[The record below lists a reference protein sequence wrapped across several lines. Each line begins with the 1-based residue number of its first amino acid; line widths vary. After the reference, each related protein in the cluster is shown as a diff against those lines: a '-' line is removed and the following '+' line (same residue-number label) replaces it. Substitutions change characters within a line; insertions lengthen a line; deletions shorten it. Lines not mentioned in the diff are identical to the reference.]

1 VTRAAPRVVPMGDHA
16 EDAAT
21 EPGSEPGDASGEEVA
36 SDGPPPA
43 PTENT
48 LTATQRDVLDQLG
61 ASTSERPTFDPDLG
75 RRIRAHLE
83 DALRQL
89 LDGDGDGDH
98 PSVDRAGLPLW
109 VSKHHL
115 ALVHSC
121 EGRYL
126 AGLDEPF
133 EWRVP
138 IAVGTVVH
146 KAIELGV
153 FWGGATTP
161 RLLVDEAIESL
172 TSGTDS
178 IGDWLYALDEAGRAE
193 LRGRAVEMVSAF
205 EETFPPLRSQWRPVT
220 EARLRA
226 DLHGGDVRLS
236 GKVDLTLG
244 QAHGDLAGKVLI
256 DFKTGSV
263 LPHHLDDLRFYA
275 LLETLARGTPPRL
288 LATAYLDS
296 GRLRTEDVTPDLL
309 AAAVRRT
316 TDGIAAVVA
325 LRLAGDE
332 PTLSPGLHC
341 RWCPA
346 QPTCETGQRWLAD
359 TEDPDR
365 YDPD

>member
-1 VTRAAPRVVPMGDHA
+1 MSDDFPNDEGGESPANASVDDTGATPPEHA
-16 EDAAT
+16 T
-21 EPGSEPGDASGEEVA
+21 TPLS
-36 SDGPPPA
+36 
-43 PTENT
+43 
-48 LTATQRDVLDQLG
+48 ATQRDVLDQLG
-61 ASTSERPTFDPDLG
+61 ASTAERPVFDPQLG

-83 DALRQL
+83 DAVTQL
-89 LDGDGDGDH
+89 LDDLGDAETHKGL
-98 PSVDRAGLPLW
+98 LPLW
-109 VSKHHL
+109 VSKHDL
-115 ALVHSC
+115 AVLHTC

-153 FWGGATTP
+153 FWDGPTTP
-161 RLLVDEAIESL
+161 RQLVDEALESY
-172 TSGTDS
+172 TSSTDS
-178 IGDWLYALDEAGRAE
+178 IGDWLYGLEEGSRAE
-193 LRGRAVEMVSAF
+193 LRGRAVELLSAF
-205 EETFPPLRSQWRPVT
+205 EETFPPLQAKWRPVC
-220 EARLRA
+220 EARLRT

-244 QAHGDLAGKVLI
+244 QAHGDVAGKVLI

-275 LLETLARGTPPRL
+275 MLETLARGTPPRL

-296 GRLRTEDVTPDLL
+296 GRLRTEAVTPELL

-316 TDGIAAVVA
+316 TDGIAAIVA
-325 LRLAGDE
+325 LRMGGDE

-346 QPTCETGQRWLAD
+346 RESCDTGQAWLNE
-359 TEDPDR
+359 TSDPDR
-365 YDPD
+365 FDPD

>member
-1 VTRAAPRVVPMGDHA
+1 MTDEHPNDVGD
-16 EDAAT
+16 
-21 EPGSEPGDASGEEVA
+21 EPSAG
-36 SDGPPPA
+36 A
-43 PTENT
+43 PTGGDGATPPENASSA

-61 ASTSERPTFDPDLG
+61 ASTAERPVFDPQLG

-83 DALRQL
+83 DAVTQL
-89 LDGDGDGDH
+89 LEGLGESDGGPESG
-98 PSVDRAGLPLW
+98 PQGGKTLLPLW
-109 VSKHHL
+109 VSKHDFAVL
-115 ALVHSC
+115 HSC

-153 FWGGATTP
+153 FWNGATTP
-161 RLLVDEAIESL
+161 RQLVDEALESY
-172 TSGTDS
+172 TSSTDS
-178 IGDWLYALDEAGRAE
+178 IGDWLYGLDEGSRAE
-193 LRGRAVEMVSAF
+193 LRGRAVELYSAF
-205 EETFPPLRSQWRPVT
+205 EETFPPLQARWRPVC
-220 EARLRA
+220 EARLRT
-226 DLHGGDVRLS
+226 DLHGGDIRLS

-244 QAHGDLAGKVLI
+244 QAHGDVAGKVLI

-275 LLETLARGTPPRL
+275 MLETLARGTPPRL

-296 GRLRTEDVTPDLL
+296 GRLRTEAVTPELL

-316 TDGIAAVVA
+316 TDGIAAIVA
-325 LRLAGDE
+325 MRMGGDE
-332 PTLSPGLHC
+332 PSLSPGLHC

-346 QPTCETGQRWLAD
+346 RDRCATGQAWLEE
-359 TEDPDR
+359 TSDPDR

>member
-1 VTRAAPRVVPMGDHA
+1 MDEDRPDAPSGRAPDEAPG
-16 EDAAT
+16 T
-21 EPGSEPGDASGEEVA
+21 SPGSASPETTA
-36 SDGPPPA
+36 A
-43 PTENT
+43 LTPTQQE
-48 LTATQRDVLDQLG
+48 VLDQLG
-61 ASTSERPTFDPDLG
+61 AATAERPTFESTLA

-83 DALRQL
+83 DAVAQL
-89 LDGDGDGDH
+89 LDGDGDH
-98 PSVDRAGLPLW
+98 PGVDDGALPLW

-115 ALVHSC
+115 AVLHTC

-138 IAVGTVVH
+138 IAVGTIVH
-146 KAIELGV
+146 RAIELGV
-153 FWGGATTP
+153 FWDGPTTP
-161 RLLVDEAIESL
+161 RLLVDEAMESY
-172 TSGTDS
+172 TSSTDS
-178 IGDWLYALDEAGRAE
+178 IGDWLYGLEEAARAE
-193 LRGRAVEMVSAF
+193 LRGRAVELLSAF
-205 EETFPPLRSQWRPVT
+205 EETFPPLQAKWRPVC
-220 EARLRA
+220 EARLRT
-226 DLHGGDVRLS
+226 DLHDGDVRLS

-244 QAHGDLAGKVLI
+244 QAHGDVAGKVLI

-296 GRLRTEDVTPDLL
+296 GRLRTEAVTPELL

-316 TDGIAAVVA
+316 TDGLAAIVA
-325 LRLAGDE
+325 LRAGGDE
-332 PTLSPGLHC
+332 PTLSPGVHC

-346 QPTCETGQRWLAD
+346 RDRCPAGEAWLAE
-359 TEDPDR
+359 TSDPDR

>member
-1 VTRAAPRVVPMGDHA
+1 MEAAPTHPDEPVDPTNVAGD
-16 EDAAT
+16 
-21 EPGSEPGDASGEEVA
+21 GEGTDA
-36 SDGPPPA
+36 SDGPPPGPA
-43 PTENT
+43 EPT

-61 ASTSERPTFDPDLG
+61 ASTSKRPTFDPQLG

-89 LDGDGDGDH
+89 LDGEGDH
-98 PSVDRAGLPLW
+98 PPVDRAQLPLW

-126 AGLDEPF
+126 AGLDEAF

-146 KAIELGV
+146 RAIELGV
-153 FWGGATTP
+153 FWDGPTTP

-172 TSGTDS
+172 TSATDS

-193 LRGRAVEMVSAF
+193 LRGRAVELYSAF

-226 DLHGGDVRLS
+226 DLHDGDVRLS

-244 QAHGDLAGKVLI
+244 QAHGDVAGKVLI

-296 GRLRTEDVTPDLL
+296 GRLRTEAVTPDLL

-325 LRLAGDE
+325 LRLGGDE
-332 PTLSPGLHC
+332 PTLSPGPYC

-346 QPTCETGQRWLAD
+346 QPTCETGQRWLAES
-359 TEDPDR
+359 EDPER
-365 YDPD
+365 FDPD

>member
-1 VTRAAPRVVPMGDHA
+1 MEESPATDASPAAEPPVDEPAVEAPAASVPADDPAAPA
-16 EDAAT
+16 
-21 EPGSEPGDASGEEVA
+21 
-36 SDGPPPA
+36 
-43 PTENT
+43 

-61 ASTSERPTFDPDLG
+61 ASTAERPTFDPDLG

-89 LDGDGDGDH
+89 LDGDDDH
-98 PSVDRAGLPLW
+98 PPVDREGLPLW

-153 FWGGATTP
+153 FWGGSTTP

-172 TSGTDS
+172 TASTDS

-244 QAHGDLAGKVLI
+244 QAHGDVAGKVLI

-288 LATAYLDS
+288 LASAYLDS
-296 GRLRTEDVTPDLL
+296 GRLRTEAVTPDLL

-325 LRLAGDE
+325 LRLGGDE

-346 QPTCETGQRWLAD
+346 QPTCETGQRWLAE
-359 TEDPDR
+359 TGDPER